1 MNLNRSVLKICW
13 SDCRSF
19 GTTNVSW
26 VYTGLA
32 SEIMRSGIFTITAYA
47 RDKFGHVG
55 HTVVSGKNRG
65 KYNLGEEEFASVS
78 MAVKKVSNWNTTYAD
93 TIYSFTSAPGENK
106 ISVSAEISPA
116 RLAATLDNFVM
127 WNVSG
132 VNAYSGKPDAPH
144 GGNPSSFLVQIPPVI
159 AVPLGRPIPMGY
171 TVFPRIEY
179 DYEGETFAYYSPG
192 HGIISQDFK
201 DKCRQE
207 YIDLGTA
214 DSSFPAYSLFKL
226 PPSPYDT
233 GHCGA
238 YLMLP
243 ATINQLVT
251 LRSEIGTSFDVL
263 MGSAYRNPI
272 YNKSIGGVKE
282 SPHIY
287 GRGIDVNPAGR
298 PDCATATEETKTEYA
313 RRMRALYNA
322 APSPK
327 LLEYGAKIRYPASDT
342 EDYNKDDVPDVFD
355 YCRDTYTEPRTLGA
369 DHVHIGSHSC
379 PVKIGNITAGLDIS
393 SGQA

>member
-93 TIYSFTSAPGENK
+93 TIYSFTSEPGENK
-106 ISVSAEISPA
+106 IFVSAEISPA

-192 HGIISQDFK
+192 HRSIEQDNL
-201 DKCRQE
+201 DTLRQE
-207 YIDLGTA
+207 YVDLKAPMQARLDFDQTTTPNYPRLLDFANSDIDASHEWWIVAGLYANATALDNAYDGNLNVTAGYRCPIGNKKANGVNNSRHMRGTA
-214 DSSFPAYSLFKL
+214 LDYNQASKEENCKVWEAAKNLGAIENLLYIGSQSYSNPTC
-226 PPSPYDT
+226 PPTDDT
-233 GHCGA
+233 G
-238 YLMLP
+238 
-243 ATINQLVT
+243 
-251 LRSEIGTSFDVL
+251 
-263 MGSAYRNPI
+263 
-272 YNKSIGGVKE
+272 YNHG
-282 SPHIY
+282 
-287 GRGIDVNPAGR
+287 
-298 PDCATATEETKTEYA
+298 
-313 RRMRALYNA
+313 
-322 APSPK
+322 
-327 LLEYGAKIRYPASDT
+327 
-342 EDYNKDDVPDVFD
+342 
-355 YCRDTYTEPRTLGA
+355 
-369 DHVHIGSHSC
+369 HV
-379 PVKIGNITAGLDIS
+379 AW
-393 SGQA
+393 